1 MQQFIRYLYE
11 YKYDKRVRNVGFIKV
26 EKEEHACRIQMHGK
40 GIVGGNT
47 NRVEVFVLYQK
58 EKELIAVTQG
68 SIACE
73 NPIVHYVLTFEG
85 EDVGGVE
92 AFQNLQ
98 GICLCS
104 ENGSVYAASWDDRPL
119 AVSRMKRADEPEIF
133 EDPESVPSDSH
144 TEETQAETENQ
155 MEEVEEQ
162 EESDARESTEMID
175 EEPEQYIP
183 SSQRKYEKISRQD
196 LSRLA
201 RCEWK
206 LANNSFLLHG
216 FYNYHHL
223 LYIEEGENCWIGVP
237 GIYHEKEKAAA
248 GAFGF
253 SQFLRITEGEVELS
267 EEESNPVEDF
277 GYWCRSVMRGSHHT
291 E

>member
-11 YKYDKRVRNVGFIKV
+11 YKGDKRIRNVGFIKV
-26 EKEEHACRIQMHGK
+26 EKQERACRIQMHGK
-40 GIVGGNT
+40 GIVGGNG
-47 NRVEVFVLYQK
+47 NRIEVFVLWQK
-58 EKELIAVTQG
+58 QEELIAVTQG

-73 NPIVHYVLTFEG
+73 NPIVHYVLTFED
-85 EDVGGVE
+85 EDVGGAE

-98 GICLCS
+98 GVCLCG

-119 AVSRMKRADEPEIF
+119 PVSKMIRAEDQAEEEILK
-133 EDPESVPSDSH
+133 EEN
-144 TEETQAETENQ
+144 TEEESPEEERTEDAVQ
-155 MEEVEEQ
+155 TEEADV
-162 EESDARESTEMID
+162 RESQEMID
-175 EEPEQYIP
+175 EEPAQYIP
-183 SSQRKYEKISRQD
+183 SLQRKYEKISRQD

-253 SQFLRITEGEVELS
+253 PQFLRITEGEVELS

-277 GYWCRSVMRGSHHT
+277 GYWCRSVMRGSRHV